1 MHRFIALVDID
12 HTVSNSFWRD
22 AMIGGEWDD
31 YHRAAIYDRPLP
43 DTVAMIRAL
52 HDAGWSIYGL
62 TARPSKWRKMTLDWL
77 LAHDVKIDE
86 MLMREDEDYRPA
98 PAMKI
103 ALAKQKFGELRGVV
117 TVVFDDRDDVIA
129 AFRAEG
135 VTAVQVNGVK

>member
-1 MHRFIALVDID
+1 MKFIALVDID

-22 AMIGGEWDD
+22 AMIGGDWDA
-31 YHRAAIYDRPLP
+31 YHAAAIYDRPLH